1 MAGLIG
7 ARIPRLEDGALLIG
21 KGRFIDDIVLAGV
34 LHAAFVRSPHPHAAV
49 RAVDAREALAL
60 PGVHAVLT
68 LDDLAPVL
76 AKRRMLRHS
85 NSGTPLDRYWS
96 FALADGEV
104 SYVGEAV
111 ALVIADNR
119 YVAED
124 AAALVAVDYDVLPSV
139 ADCRQAVAPTSPAV
153 RRELNTNVAAT
164 YKVVYGDAEAA
175 FNKAAHVFHEE
186 LWQHRGAAH
195 PIEGRGILAQWRD
208 DMMTVWASTQKA
220 HDLFQSLTA
229 LLDFDES
236 RLRVATPDVGGG
248 FGPKLCVYPEDIAV
262 VAAAKLLR
270 RSIKWIEDRRE
281 HFTNAAQERDQYW
294 SVEIAVDANARLLG
308 VRGRLI
314 HDLGAYALQD
324 VNIPFNSASMMSGPY
339 MLPALSIDVTV
350 AATNKTPVSSVR
362 GAGYPQAAFAMERL
376 MDRVAREMRLERAEV
391 RRRNLIPAEKMP
403 YTKPLKARSGASM
416 RYDSGDY
423 PSCQAQVLQAARW
436 DDFPQRQAAA
446 LRERRYIG
454 IGLAHGI
461 KGTGRGPFE
470 SGLVRVSNTGR
481 VSVFTGAAAIGQGL
495 GTALA
500 QICASELGLR
510 AADITVVPGDT
521 SGVSLGLGAFAS
533 RQTVTAGSS
542 VLLAA
547 RAVAEKAK
555 KLASHV
561 LEAAEHDLEIAD
573 GEVRVV
579 GAPQL
584 AVKFGELAR
593 ILKGAP
599 GYGFPPDIEPGL
611 EANVNWRSDSLAYAN
626 ACHVAEVEVDPD
638 TGGVRILNYVALQDS
653 GILINPMMV
662 DGQVVRRRGAWHRQ
676 RDPGMD
682 GIRRE
687 RTAHHHDIGRLSAA
701 ERHGSSLHRD
711 DLPGNSVAAQSARRQ
726 GRGRG
731 QHHPDR
737 GGGHLRHRGR
747 VATFRCPHRAN
758 TDHAAQAGRAHC
770 QWRKVLKAERGR
782 NTNMRTPMM
791 ACVRAARRSSHD
803 RRITRRHVER
813 SNSA

>member
-1 MAGLIG
+1 MSSLIG
-7 ARIPRLEDGALLIG
+7 ARIPRLEDHPLLVG
-21 KGRFIDDIVLAGV
+21 KGRYIDDIAVAGV
-34 LHAAFVRSPHPHAAV
+34 WHAAFVRSPHPHAAI
-49 RAVDAREALAL
+49 RTIDASAALAL

-68 LDDLAPVL
+68 LDDLAP
-76 AKRRMLRHS
+76 AMIQRRMLRHS

-111 ALVIADNR
+111 AIVLADSR

-124 AAALVAVDYDVLPSV
+124 AAALVAVDYDVLPAV
-139 ADCRQAVAPTSPAV
+139 ADCRKSGAPGAPAV
-153 RRELNTNVAAT
+153 RRELNSNIAAV
-164 YKVVYGDAEAA
+164 YKVAYGDAEAA
-175 FNKAAHVFHEE
+175 FAKAAHTFHED

-195 PIEGRGILAQWRD
+195 PIEGRGLVAEWRGD
-208 DMMTVWASTQKA
+208 NETMTVWASTQKA

-229 LLDFDES
+229 LLGFDES
-236 RLRVATPDVGGG
+236 RLRVATPEVGGG

-262 VAAAKLLR
+262 VAAAKLVG

-294 SVEIAVDANARLLG
+294 SLDIAVDADARLLG
-308 VRGRLI
+308 VCGRLI

-339 MLPALSIDVTV
+339 MLPALSMEVSV

-376 MDRVAREMRLERAEV
+376 MDRVARELKLDRAEL
-391 RRRNLIPAEKMP
+391 RSRNLIPAEKMP

-416 RYDSGDY
+416 QYDSGDY
-423 PSCQAQVLQAARW
+423 PACQAQVLAAARW
-436 DDFPQRQAAA
+436 SDFPRRQAAA
-446 LRERRYIG
+446 RDARRYLG
-454 IGLAHGI
+454 IGMAHGI

-500 QICASELGLR
+500 QICASELGMR
-510 AADITVVPGDT
+510 AQDITVVPGDT
-521 SGVSLGLGAFAS
+521 GGVSLGLGAFAS

-542 VLLAA
+542 VLLAS

-579 GAPQL
+579 GAPEL
-584 AVKFGELAR
+584 CVKLGELAR

-599 GYGFPPDIEPGL
+599 GYGFPADIEPGL
-611 EANVNWRSDSLAYAN
+611 DANVNWRTDALAYAN
-626 ACHVAEVEVDPD
+626 ASHVAEVEVDIE

-662 DGQVVRRRGAWHRQ
+662 DGQVQGGVAH
-676 RDPGMD
+676 
-682 GIRRE
+682 GIGNALLE
-687 RTAHHHDIGRLSAA
+687 WMGFDETGQPVTTTFADYL
-701 ERHGSSLHRD
+701 
-711 DLPGNSVAAQSARRQ
+711 LPGAMEVPAIETLYKETPSPLNPLGAKGAGEVSTIPTAAAVISAIEDALQPFGVRIAQTPVTPAR
-726 GRGRG
+726 
-731 QHHPDR
+731 
-737 GGGHLRHRGR
+737 L
-747 VATFRCPHRAN
+747 VELI
-758 TDHAAQAGRAHC
+758 AAGV
-770 QWRKVLKAERGR
+770 K
-782 NTNMRTPMM
+782 
-791 ACVRAARRSSHD
+791 S
-803 RRITRRHVER
+803 
-813 SNSA
+813 

>member
-7 ARIPRLEDGALLIG
+7 ARIPRLEDGALLVG

-60 PGVHAVLT
+60 PGVQAVLT
-68 LDDLAPVL
+68 LDDLAAVL

-175 FNKAAHVFHEE
+175 FSKAAHVFHEE

-262 VAAAKLLR
+262 VAASKLVQR
-270 RSIKWIEDRRE
+270 PVKWIEDRRE

-294 SVEIAVDANARLLG
+294 SLDIAVDEQAKLLG
-308 VRGRLI
+308 IRGRLI
-314 HDLGAYALQD
+314 HDIGAYALQD
-324 VNIPFNSASMMSGPY
+324 VNIPYNSASMLSGPY
-339 MLPALSIDVTV
+339 VLPALAMDVVV
-350 AATNKTPVSSVR
+350 AATNKAPVSSVR

-376 MDRVAREMRLERAEV
+376 MDRLARELRLDRAEV
-391 RRRNLIPAEKMP
+391 RARNLIPAEKMP
-403 YTKPLKARSGASM
+403 YTKPLKARSGADVC
-416 RYDSGDY
+416 YDSGDY
-423 PSCQAQVLQAARW
+423 PAAQAQVLRAAGW
-436 DDFPQRQAAA
+436 EDFSQRQAAA
-446 LRERRYIG
+446 RQSRRYIG

-470 SGLVRVSNTGR
+470 SGVVRVSNTGR

-495 GTALA
+495 RTALA
-500 QICASELGLR
+500 QICAGELGLR
-510 AADITVVPGDT
+510 AQDITVVPGDT
-521 SGVSLGLGAFAS
+521 GGVSLGLGAFAS

-547 RAVAEKAK
+547 RVVAEKAK

-561 LEAAEHDLEIAD
+561 LEAAEHDLELAD

-579 GAPQL
+579 GAPEL
-584 AVKFGELAR
+584 AVKLGELAR

-599 GYGFPPDIEPGL
+599 GYGFPADIEPGL
-611 EANVNWRSDSLAYAN
+611 DANVNWRTDALAYAN
-626 ACHVAEVEVDPD
+626 ACHVAEVEVDPA
-638 TGGVRILNYVALQDS
+638 TGAVTLTRYVALQDS
-653 GILINPMMV
+653 GTLINPLMV
-662 DGQVVRRRGAWHRQ
+662 EGQMRGAVAH
-676 RDPGMD
+676 
-682 GIRRE
+682 GIGNAVLE
-687 RTAHHHDIGRLSAA
+687 WMGYDDSAQPTTTSFADYLLPSATEVPAIATLYTETPSPLNPLGAKGAGEVSTIPTAAAVIAAIEDALEPFGVHIAQTPITPQKLVELIGS
-701 ERHGSSLHRD
+701 GVKS
-711 DLPGNSVAAQSARRQ
+711 
-726 GRGRG
+726 
-731 QHHPDR
+731 
-737 GGGHLRHRGR
+737 
-747 VATFRCPHRAN
+747 
-758 TDHAAQAGRAHC
+758 
-770 QWRKVLKAERGR
+770 
-782 NTNMRTPMM
+782 
-791 ACVRAARRSSHD
+791 
-803 RRITRRHVER
+803 
-813 SNSA
+813 